1 MAQGTLLKYF
11 FGRGAEFDP
20 EDRFNLNRKTRS
32 RRLREIR
39 HILNEHKVLRGFS
52 PEEFRALLEDLGPS
66 FVKIGQT
73 LSTRSEILPQAYCDE
88 LAKLQ
93 TECDPLPFDEVLNT
107 LRVIYNDKLES
118 VFDEIDPQP
127 LGSAS
132 LAQVHKAWLK
142 NGDVVAVK
150 VQRPGVKATMALDID
165 VMRIMANRAQFFA
178 KSGQMLNFTE
188 VVEEMWTTFLEETD
202 FAREADNLALF
213 KQLNEKVAYID
224 CPRVYPEL
232 CSEYCLVMEYIDG
245 IPISQHDKLRAAG
258 YNLPEIGEK
267 MLDNYATQILD
278 HGFFHADPHPGNI
291 MIRGGQV
298 MYIDLGVM
306 GRLNPTERAGFG
318 TIIEAVGMKDP
329 GKLKDALLSFA
340 IARDNTKIDHP
351 QMLADLDLL
360 LGSYASGDVADID
373 IGQLLTDIM
382 TLTRSCRVTLPT
394 SVTNVSRGIVS
405 MEGTVAE
412 FIANDN
418 IINIINSHLARTSD
432 PIEAAKTEMQRAAFE
447 LRRATEGAAQAASY
461 SGETLRMLT
470 RGQLKM
476 NMEMSGSDELLSR
489 LAKMVNRLTLGIIIA
504 GLFVGS
510 SSFVQFNSE
519 ETIMGIPVIS
529 FFGFLGA
536 FILSVWV
543 LVDIWRRR

>member
-213 KQLNEKVAYID
+213 KQLNKKVAYID

-245 IPISQHDKLRAAG
+245 IPISRHDKLRAAG
-258 YNLPEIGEK
+258 YNLSEIGEK

-291 MIRGGQV
+291 MIRDGQV

-318 TIIEAVGMKDP
+318 TIIEAVGMQDP